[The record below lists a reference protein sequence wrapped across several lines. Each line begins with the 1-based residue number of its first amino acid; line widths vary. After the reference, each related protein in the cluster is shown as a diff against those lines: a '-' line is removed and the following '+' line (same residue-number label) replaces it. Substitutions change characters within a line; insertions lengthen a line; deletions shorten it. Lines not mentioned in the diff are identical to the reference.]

1 VLAGLTGL
9 MLGSLRVLWPWPN
22 GTETNEMTMPSGDV
36 WVPILLAIIGGV
48 AVVAMSMLAG
58 EEHHDEELDAE
69 SEARTAAR

>member
-1 VLAGLTGL
+1 MLAGLVGL

-22 GTETNEMTMPSGDV
+22 GTDGNDMTMPSGDV
-36 WVPILLAIIGGV
+36 WVPILFAVIGGV

-69 SEARTAAR
+69 SEASTVAR

>member
-1 VLAGLTGL
+1 
-9 MLGSLRVLWPWPN
+9 
-22 GTETNEMTMPSGDV
+22 MTMPSGDV
-36 WVPILLAIIGGV
+36 WVPILFAVIGGV